1 MVKGKKKGVSAE
13 EKLRDTLG
21 APDAEYSAS
30 APVDADLV
38 GRLEQAAE
46 VADFIADLQPDS
58 VKHYVYRLGED
69 GKKISVGVI
78 DDMPD
83 EVPKA
88 ADYGERFLVPG
99 CYFCI
104 TEIKYYENGARK
116 KVVKAGAREWVGP
129 DYERRAAQ
137 KAAQEAPAPA
147 PAANGRPGAA
157 DGLAGVNAALD
168 VVFNFLEKFTDVAQR
183 LRGETPP
190 APPVDVAALKEA
202 HAESVKAWRQAMQEQ
217 QRAHAE
223 ELERIRNGAG
233 AAPAP
238 KDADAAGLFDP
249 DNLDKVLDVA
259 AKGMKA
265 FGQVKD
271 LFAPPGGAQGDAG
284 GEA

>member
-13 EKLRDTLG
+13 EKLRDALG
-21 APDAEYSAS
+21 TPDAEYSAS
-30 APVDADLV
+30 ASLDGDLV
-38 GRLEQAAE
+38 GKLEQAAE

-69 GKKISVGVI
+69 QKKISVGVI

-88 ADYGERFLVPG
+88 ADYGERFLTPG

-116 KVVKAGAREWVGP
+116 KVVKAGPREWVGP
-129 DYERRAAQ
+129 DYERRAAL

-190 APPVDVAALKEA
+190 PPPVDVAALNEA
-202 HAESVKAWRQAMQEQ
+202 HAASIKAWRQAMQEQ

-223 ELERIRNGAG
+223 ELERLRNGAG

-238 KDADAAGLFDP
+238 KDADAGGLFDA
-249 DNLDKVLDVA
+249 DNLDKVMDVT
-259 AKGMKA
+259 AKGVKM
-265 FGQVKD
+265 FGQMRD
-271 LFAPPGGAQGDAG
+271 LFAKPAPGADAAGGDA
-284 GEA
+284 